1 MGRDGVLNA
10 RLDGRR
16 LRRRVR
22 VIGPARTL
30 VDQALAK
37 LSLSAR
43 GFDRFLRVAR
53 TIADLSGSDDVE
65 AEHLAEAL
73 QFRSET

>member
-1 MGRDGVLNA
+1 VNGA
-10 RLDGRR
+10 
-16 LRRRVR
+16 
-22 VIGPARTL
+22 ARTL
-30 VDQALAK
+30 VEQALTK

-53 TIADLSGSDDVE
+53 TIADLSASEEVE

>member
-1 MGRDGVLNA
+1 M
-10 RLDGRR
+10 
-16 LRRRVR
+16 RRRVR
-22 VIGPARTL
+22 ITGAARTL
-30 VDQALAK
+30 IDQALTK

-65 AEHLAEAL
+65 TEHLAEAL
-73 QFRSET
+73 QFRCET